1 MNIFTRSMVL
11 ATVLALP
18 TLAHA
23 QTAPATPPATQQ
35 AQPGTPDQKRMI
47 IIRKMKQGGGGGAMM
62 GMRMRDVMEKLSPE
76 GQAIMQASMKAQ
88 MDQGKA
94 DQEKLRATREK
105 ILLAMDADKFD
116 ATALRRAF
124 AEERALSQQGQERK
138 HEGMV
143 AAMSKL
149 SGADRKIITAN
160 LKEMRDKMQM
170 RLQKRGMGQGSQMG
184 QMGEPGQ
191 MDMPPPPPRN

>member
-1 MNIFTRSMVL
+1 MNIFTRSTVL
-11 ATVLALP
+11 AIVLALP

-35 AQPGTPDQKRMI
+35 AQPVTPDQKRMI
-47 IIRKMKQGGGGGAMM
+47 IIRKMKQGGGGGMM

-88 MDQGKA
+88 MDLGRG

-124 AEERALSQQGQERK
+124 AEERALSHQGQERK
-138 HEGMV
+138 HEAMV

-170 RLQKRGMGQGSQMG
+170 RLQKRGMGQGGQMG